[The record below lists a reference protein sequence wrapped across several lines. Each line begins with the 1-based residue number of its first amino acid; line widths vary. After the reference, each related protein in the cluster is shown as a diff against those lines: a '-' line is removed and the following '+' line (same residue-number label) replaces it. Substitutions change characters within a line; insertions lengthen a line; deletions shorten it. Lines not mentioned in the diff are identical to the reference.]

1 MYSLQILSILY
12 YVYSIIE
19 FVVLLHLRSFSGI
32 LMGGA
37 LVNSLGFSRAC
48 AIETPLVIPSGI
60 ESRDEPFRQGGQSVT
75 GGSFA
80 SR

>member
-1 MYSLQILSILY
+1 MYSFTNSFKSILL
-12 YVYSIIE
+12 YSIIE
-19 FVVLLHLRSFSGI
+19 FVVLLHLFSFSGI

-37 LVNSLGFSRAC
+37 LVNSLGFSSAC
-48 AIETPLVIPSGI
+48 AIETPFVIPSGI
-60 ESRDEPFRQGGQSVT
+60 ESLDEPFRQGGQSAT